1 MLGLLSAG
9 AGAYTLFKDKPAPND
24 SDPGKSSAKTSGD
37 DTRTDSNL
45 RSDRGKEIPVDPQS
59 GSLSERE
66 SKTGKEDPQKHKEEF
81 PGLRKKPK
89 LNLKNKV
96 DDIIRN
102 NSKFANHRRPL
113 INAEAL
119 VDKESFNGALEIYK
133 RTKTR
138 IPDEEIQNKIQENI
152 DQIQDHL
159 ESDED
164 EVYRPDHYDGPP
176 IPLGDLVRAIKDIS
190 ESLGDTIAKGFS
202 NPISIPLSP
211 WDPGAIPGPPTAPEG
226 PVSYQIV
233 SPVPPEEHIPLPS
246 PGTTINKESFSSSGA
261 GGVAGTPTSSGG
273 VGGSAGTPTSSSGA
287 GSAGTPTSSS
297 GAGGA
302 GSPASSGG
310 AGGVAGTPTS
320 SGGVGG
326 VAGTP
331 TSSGGAG
338 GSAGSPTSSSGAGG
352 GAGSPTSSSGAGGGA
367 GSPTSSSGAGGGA
380 GTLTSSGGV
389 GGAGTLTSSGGVGG
403 AGTYPQSYSEPN
415 AMDLPDDTFFS
426 EEWEKF
432 KDLPLVDRRT
442 GEGRRSGT
450 DRRTGSNRKDRRQG
464 EDRRKEDLFKLRDE
478 YLKQKE
484 EQKKR
489 EREDAGFE
497 AQESADFDWTEA
509 PVRNEQLPPFL
520 APVLPKIEL
529 VPIRLP
535 DPQDKTLRPEEEK
548 ISQTPSPTPPSGE
561 IRLET
566 PTTSETPEKVPTPLE
581 LPKIGLPDPEY
592 QKTGETTPEIPH
604 LAPASSDST
613 AADETPEIEVLEG
626 GLEPLGED
634 AEEETGS
641 GGEES
646 AGGPKEEEPRMIHG
660 ILELKPPE
668 VDDAP
673 FLTLT
678 YDFDKIPHAFKLS
691 KNYSIMEYSYYK
703 YKPMLVKAQEFAR
716 RKMLKNALNYY
727 RVIKSQNIPPE
738 LRKMINRNI
747 KDITE
752 FMEKYLMAKGG

>member
-9 AGAYTLFKDKPAPND
+9 AGAYTLFKDKPAPKD

-37 DTRTDSNL
+37 DTRIDSNL

-190 ESLGDTIAKGFS
+190 ESLGDTITKGFS

-246 PGTTINKESFSSSGA
+246 PGTTINKESFSSGGA
-261 GGVAGTPTSSGG
+261 VGSAGTPTSSGG
-273 VGGSAGTPTSSSGA
+273 AGGSAGTPTSSGGA
-287 GSAGTPTSSS
+287 VGSAGTPTSSG
-297 GAGGA
+297 GAGGVA
-302 GSPASSGG
+302 GTPASSGG

-320 SGGVGG
+320 SGGAGG

-331 TSSGGAG
+331 TSSGGAVGSAGTPASSGGAG
-338 GSAGSPTSSSGAGG
+338 GSAGSPTSSG
-352 GAGSPTSSSGAGGGA
+352 GAVGS
-367 GSPTSSSGAGGGA
+367 A
-380 GTLTSSGGV
+380 GTPTSSGGAV
-389 GGAGTLTSSGGVGG
+389 GDAGTPTSSGGAGGG

-489 EREDAGFE
+489 EREDADFE

-509 PVRNEQLPPFL
+509 PVRNELPPFL

-548 ISQTPSPTPPSGE
+548 TSQTPSPTPPSGE
-561 IRLET
+561 IRLEA
-566 PTTSETPEKVPTPLE
+566 PTTLETPEKAPTPLE

-613 AADETPEIEVLEG
+613 ATDDTPEIEVLEG

>member
-9 AGAYTLFKDKPAPND
+9 AGAYTLFKDKPTPKD
-24 SDPGKSSAKTSGD
+24 SDSSKSSSGGSVGGP
-37 DTRTDSNL
+37 SNI
-45 RSDRGKEIPVDPQS
+45 RGDRGKEISVPSPGESQTSALPTQGEVGQRPS
-59 GSLSERE
+59 GPKLE
-66 SKTGKEDPQKHKEEF
+66 KEDSQKSKEQF
-81 PGLRKKPK
+81 PSLRKKPK
-89 LNLKNKV
+89 LDLKNKV

-119 VDKESFNGALEIYK
+119 VDKESYNGALEIYK

-138 IPDEEIQNKIQENI
+138 IPDEEIQGKIQENI
-152 DQIQDHL
+152 DQIQNHI
-159 ESDED
+159 ESDEE
-164 EVYRPDHYDGPP
+164 EVYRPDHYGGPP

-190 ESLGDTIAKGFS
+190 ESLGGTISQGFS
-202 NPISIPLSP
+202 NPISLPLSP
-211 WDPGAIPGPPTAPEG
+211 LDPGAISGPPTSLPPG
-226 PVSYQIV
+226 PVSYQIL
-233 SPVPPEEHIPLPS
+233 SPGPPLTPEDKLPLPDGDRTSFPFVGGAPSLGGGDQGGTPS
-246 PGTTINKESFSSSGA
+246 PG
-261 GGVAGTPTSSGG
+261 GGGGQSGTPSPGGGGGQSGTPSPGGGGQGGTPSLGGGDQGGTSSF
-273 VGGSAGTPTSSSGA
+273 
-287 GSAGTPTSSS
+287 
-297 GAGGA
+297 
-302 GSPASSGG
+302 
-310 AGGVAGTPTS
+310 
-320 SGGVGG
+320 
-326 VAGTP
+326 
-331 TSSGGAG
+331 
-338 GSAGSPTSSSGAGG
+338 GG
-352 GAGSPTSSSGAGGGA
+352 GDQSGTSFPGGG
-367 GSPTSSSGAGGGA
+367 GQGQ
-380 GTLTSSGGV
+380 TL
-389 GGAGTLTSSGGVGG
+389 
-403 AGTYPQSYSEPN
+403 PQERLEPN
-415 AMDLPDDTFFS
+415 VMDLPEDTFFS

-442 GEGRRSGT
+442 GESRRSGGE
-450 DRRTGSNRKDRRQG
+450 RRGSSASNRNDRRQS

-489 EREDAGFE
+489 EKEE
-497 AQESADFDWTEA
+497 AQEPIDFDWPEA
-509 PVRNEQLPPFL
+509 PIRDDLPPFL
-520 APVLPKIEL
+520 APVVPKIEL

-535 DPQDKTLRPEEEK
+535 DPQDKTVRPTEETQAATPEVRFEPPE
-548 ISQTPSPTPPSGE
+548 ISQA
-561 IRLET
+561 
-566 PTTSETPEKVPTPLE
+566 PEKEKEPVSLE

-592 QKTGETTPEIPH
+592 QKSGESATPEIPH
-604 LAPASSDST
+604 LAPES
-613 AADETPEIEVLEG
+613 ADESPEIEVLEG
-626 GLEPLGED
+626 GLEPLGEETK
-634 AEEETGS
+634 EE
-641 GGEES
+641 GGEEEAS
-646 AGGPKEEEPRMIHG
+646 GGPKEEEPRMIHG

>member
-9 AGAYTLFKDKPAPND
+9 AGAYTLFKDKPTPKD
-24 SDPGKSSAKTSGD
+24 SDPGKSSAKTSGNE
-37 DTRTDSNL
+37 TRTDSNL

-59 GSLSERE
+59 GKVQQSLSERE

-211 WDPGAIPGPPTAPEG
+211 WDPGAIPGPPTTPEG

-233 SPVPPEEHIPLPS
+233 SPLPPEEHIPLPS
-246 PGTTINKESFSSSGA
+246 PGTTINKESFSS
-261 GGVAGTPTSSGG
+261 GG
-273 VGGSAGTPTSSSGA
+273 VGGAGSPASSG
-287 GSAGTPTSSS
+287 

-310 AGGVAGTPTS
+310 AGGAGRP
-320 SGGVGG
+320 
-326 VAGTP
+326 A
-331 TSSGGAG
+331 
-338 GSAGSPTSSSGAGG
+338 
-352 GAGSPTSSSGAGGGA
+352 
-367 GSPTSSSGAGGGA
+367 
-380 GTLTSSGGV
+380 SSGGV
-389 GGAGTLTSSGGVGG
+389 GGAGSPASSGGVGGAGSPASSGGVGGAGSPASSGGVGGAGSPASSGGVGGAGSPASSGGVGGAESPVSSGGAGG

-489 EREDAGFE
+489 EREDEDFE

-548 ISQTPSPTPPSGE
+548 TSQAPSSTPPSGE

-641 GGEES
+641 GGDES

>member
-1 MLGLLSAG
+1 MTTLLLFMLGLLSAG
-9 AGAYTLFKDKPAPND
+9 AGAYTLFKDKPAPKD
-24 SDPGKSSAKTSGD
+24 SDLGKSSSKTSGSE
-37 DTRTDSNL
+37 TRTDSNL

-59 GSLSERE
+59 GKEQQPLSERE
-66 SKTGKEDPQKHKEEF
+66 SKPGKEDPQKHKEEF

-119 VDKESFNGALEIYK
+119 VDKESYNGALEIYK

-164 EVYRPDHYDGPP
+164 EVYRPDRYDGPP

-211 WDPGAIPGPPTAPEG
+211 WDPGAIPGPPPTPEKFPPG

-233 SPVPPEEHIPLPS
+233 SPIPPEEHIPLPS
-246 PGTTINKESFSSSGA
+246 PGTPTPSGGTGGSGGGAGSGVGTPTPSSGA
-261 GGVAGTPTSSGG
+261 GSSGGGAGGVGTPTSSGG
-273 VGGSAGTPTSSSGA
+273 TG
-287 GSAGTPTSSS
+287 
-297 GAGGA
+297 
-302 GSPASSGG
+302 SSGG
-310 AGGVAGTPTS
+310 GT
-320 SGGVGG
+320 
-326 VAGTP
+326 
-331 TSSGGAG
+331 
-338 GSAGSPTSSSGAGG
+338 
-352 GAGSPTSSSGAGGGA
+352 
-367 GSPTSSSGAGGGA
+367 
-380 GTLTSSGGV
+380 
-389 GGAGTLTSSGGVGG
+389 

-442 GEGRRSGT
+442 GENRRSGT
-450 DRRTGSNRKDRRQG
+450 ERRAGSKRKDRRQG

-489 EREDAGFE
+489 EREEAGFE
-497 AQESADFDWTEA
+497 AQDSADFDWTEA
-509 PVRNEQLPPFL
+509 PARDELPPFL

-529 VPIRLP
+529 IPIRLP
-535 DPQDKTLRPEEEK
+535 DPQDKTIRPEEEET
-548 ISQTPSPTPPSGE
+548 SQTPSSTSQSGE
-561 IRLET
+561 IRLEA
-566 PTTSETPEKVPTPLE
+566 PTTSETPEKIPTPLE

-604 LAPASSDST
+604 LAPASSDDST
-613 AADETPEIEVLEG
+613 VADETPEIEVLEG

-634 AEEETGS
+634 VEEDTGS
-641 GGEES
+641 GGDES
-646 AGGPKEEEPRMIHG
+646 TGGPKEEEPRMIHG

-716 RKMLKNALNYY
+716 RKMLKKCVKL
-727 RVIKSQNIPPE
+727 
-738 LRKMINRNI
+738 L
-747 KDITE
+747 
-752 FMEKYLMAKGG
+752 

>member
-9 AGAYTLFKDKPAPND
+9 AGAYTLFKDKPAPKD
-24 SDPGKSSAKTSGD
+24 SDLGKSSSKTSGSE
-37 DTRTDSNL
+37 TRTDSNL

-59 GSLSERE
+59 GKEQQPLSERE
-66 SKTGKEDPQKHKEEF
+66 SKPGKEDPQKHKEEF

-119 VDKESFNGALEIYK
+119 VDKESYNGALEIYK

-164 EVYRPDHYDGPP
+164 EVYRPDRYDGPP

-211 WDPGAIPGPPTAPEG
+211 WDPGAIPGPPPTPEKFPPG

-233 SPVPPEEHIPLPS
+233 SPIPPEEHIPLPS
-246 PGTTINKESFSSSGA
+246 PGT
-261 GGVAGTPTSSGG
+261 
-273 VGGSAGTPTSSSGA
+273 
-287 GSAGTPTSSS
+287 
-297 GAGGA
+297 
-302 GSPASSGG
+302 
-310 AGGVAGTPTS
+310 
-320 SGGVGG
+320 
-326 VAGTP
+326 P

-338 GSAGSPTSSSGAGG
+338 GSGGVAGGGVGTPTPSSGAGSSGGDAGGGVGTPTPSGGTGGSGG
-352 GAGSPTSSSGAGGGA
+352 GAGGDVGTPTPSGGAGGSGGGAGGGVGTPTPSSGAGSSGGGTAGGGVGTPTPSGGA
-367 GSPTSSSGAGGGA
+367 GDSGGG
-380 GTLTSSGGV
+380 T
-389 GGAGTLTSSGGVGG
+389 

-442 GEGRRSGT
+442 GENRRSGT
-450 DRRTGSNRKDRRQG
+450 ERRAGSKRKDRRQG

-489 EREDAGFE
+489 EREEAGFE
-497 AQESADFDWTEA
+497 AQDSGDFDWTEA
-509 PVRNEQLPPFL
+509 PARDELPPFL

-529 VPIRLP
+529 IPIRLP
-535 DPQDKTLRPEEEK
+535 DPQDKTIRPEEEET
-548 ISQTPSPTPPSGE
+548 SQTPSSTSQSGE
-561 IRLET
+561 IRLEA
-566 PTTSETPEKVPTPLE
+566 PTTSETPEKIPTPLE

-604 LAPASSDST
+604 LAPASSDDST
-613 AADETPEIEVLEG
+613 VADETPEIEVLEG

-634 AEEETGS
+634 VEEDTGS
-641 GGEES
+641 GGDES
-646 AGGPKEEEPRMIHG
+646 TGGPKEEEPRMIHG

>member
-9 AGAYTLFKDKPAPND
+9 AGAYTLFKDKPAPKD
-24 SDPGKSSAKTSGD
+24 SDLGKSSSKTSGSE
-37 DTRTDSNL
+37 TRTDSNL

-59 GSLSERE
+59 GKEQQPLSERE
-66 SKTGKEDPQKHKEEF
+66 SKPGKEDPQKHKEEF

-119 VDKESFNGALEIYK
+119 VDKESYNGALEIYK

-164 EVYRPDHYDGPP
+164 EVYRPDRYDGPP

-211 WDPGAIPGPPTAPEG
+211 WDPGAIPGPPPTPEKFPPG

-233 SPVPPEEHIPLPS
+233 SPIPPEEHIPLPS
-246 PGTTINKESFSSSGA
+246 PGTP
-261 GGVAGTPTSSGG
+261 TPS
-273 VGGSAGTPTSSSGA
+273 
-287 GSAGTPTSSS
+287 
-297 GAGGA
+297 GGA
-302 GSPASSGG
+302 GVPGGG
-310 AGGVAGTPTS
+310 AGGVGTPTPS
-320 SGGVGG
+320 GGTGGSGGGAGGVGTPTPSSGTGGSGGGAGG
-326 VAGTP
+326 VGTP
-331 TSSGGAG
+331 TPSGGAG
-338 GSAGSPTSSSGAGG
+338 GSGG
-352 GAGSPTSSSGAGGGA
+352 GAGGVGTPTPSGGAGG
-367 GSPTSSSGAGGGA
+367 SGGGA
-380 GTLTSSGGV
+380 GTYS
-389 GGAGTLTSSGGVGG
+389 
-403 AGTYPQSYSEPN
+403 QSYSEPN

-442 GEGRRSGT
+442 GENRRSGT
-450 DRRTGSNRKDRRQG
+450 ERRAGSKRKDRRQG

-489 EREDAGFE
+489 EREEAGFE
-497 AQESADFDWTEA
+497 AQDSADFDWTEA
-509 PVRNEQLPPFL
+509 PARDELPPFL

-529 VPIRLP
+529 IPIRLP
-535 DPQDKTLRPEEEK
+535 DPQDKTIRPEEEET
-548 ISQTPSPTPPSGE
+548 SQTPSSTSQSGE
-561 IRLET
+561 IRLEA
-566 PTTSETPEKVPTPLE
+566 PTTSETPEKIPTPLE

-604 LAPASSDST
+604 LAPASSDDST
-613 AADETPEIEVLEG
+613 VADETPEIEVLEG

-634 AEEETGS
+634 VEEDTGS
-641 GGEES
+641 GGDES
-646 AGGPKEEEPRMIHG
+646 TGGPKEEEPRMIHG

>member
-9 AGAYTLFKDKPAPND
+9 AGAYTLFRDKPASKDGD
-24 SDPGKSSAKTSGD
+24 SGSGKSSSGGPGGAGPGGGG
-37 DTRTDSNL
+37 TNVRG
-45 RSDRGKEIPVDPQS
+45 DRGKEIPVSQPGAPGGAGQQPGAGLPS
-59 GSLSERE
+59 TGGAGAQAPSAGGPRP
-66 SKTGKEDPQKHKEEF
+66 GKEDAQKHKEDF

-89 LNLKNKV
+89 LDLKNKV

-119 VDKESFNGALEIYK
+119 VDKESYNGALEIYK

-138 IPDEEIQNKIQENI
+138 VPDEEIQGKIQENI
-152 DQIQDHL
+152 DQIQNHL
-159 ESDED
+159 ESDEE
-164 EVYRPDHYDGPP
+164 EVYRPDDYGGAP

-190 ESLGDTIAKGFS
+190 ESLGDTISKGFS
-202 NPISIPLSP
+202 NPISLPLSP
-211 WDPGAIPGPPTAPEG
+211 LDPGALPGPPTVPGSLPPG
-226 PVSYQIV
+226 PISYHIF
-233 SPVPPEEHIPLPS
+233 SPGPALPPGSIPPPS
-246 PGTTINKESFSSSGA
+246 PESLA
-261 GGVAGTPTSSGG
+261 GGGG
-273 VGGSAGTPTSSSGA
+273 VYPTFPMG
-287 GSAGTPTSSS
+287 
-297 GAGGA
+297 
-302 GSPASSGG
+302 GG
-310 AGGVAGTPTS
+310 AGGG
-320 SGGVGG
+320 
-326 VAGTP
+326 
-331 TSSGGAG
+331 
-338 GSAGSPTSSSGAGG
+338 GG
-352 GAGSPTSSSGAGGGA
+352 GAGSGGPGAGPGGFGGGDGSGVGTPSAPGGGGDERSIESESLSSGSKSGSGGGSPGGGGGAGGG
-367 GSPTSSSGAGGGA
+367 
-380 GTLTSSGGV
+380 GGV
-389 GGAGTLTSSGGVGG
+389 PSTPSSR
-403 AGTYPQSYSEPN
+403 EHLDPN

-442 GEGRRSGT
+442 GESRRSGS
-450 DRRTGSNRKDRRQG
+450 DRRGEDPTRKDRRQG
-464 EDRRKEDLFKLRDE
+464 DDRRQEDLFKLRDD

-484 EQKKR
+484 EQKKK
-489 EREDAGFE
+489 ERA
-497 AQESADFDWTEA
+497 EA
-509 PVRNEQLPPFL
+509 PTPSEESPPYDWSEMEMPPMRDDLPPFL
-520 APVLPKIEL
+520 APVVPKIEL

-535 DPQDKTLRPEEEK
+535 DPQDKTVRPPDEGPPPA
-548 ISQTPSPTPPSGE
+548 PSPAPSGE
-561 IRLET
+561 VRFEAA
-566 PTTSETPEKVPTPLE
+566 PSEAPEKEFKPLE

-592 QKTGETTPEIPH
+592 QKTAEATPEIPH
-604 LAPASSDST
+604 LAPTPTTPEAEE
-613 AADETPEIEVLEG
+613 APEIEVLEG
-626 GLEPLGED
+626 GLQPFDEET
-634 AEEETGS
+634 EEEEG

-646 AGGPKEEEPRMIHG
+646 GGGSKEEEPRMIHG

>member
-1 MLGLLSAG
+1 MTTLLLFMLGLLSAG
-9 AGAYTLFKDKPAPND
+9 AGAYTLFKDKPAPKD
-24 SDPGKSSAKTSGD
+24 SDLGKSSSKTSGSE
-37 DTRTDSNL
+37 TRTDSNL

-59 GSLSERE
+59 GKEQQPLSERE
-66 SKTGKEDPQKHKEEF
+66 SKPGKEDPQKHKEEF

-119 VDKESFNGALEIYK
+119 VDKESYNGALEIYK

-164 EVYRPDHYDGPP
+164 EVYRPDRYDGPP

-211 WDPGAIPGPPTAPEG
+211 WDPGAIPGPPPTPEKFPPG

-233 SPVPPEEHIPLPS
+233 SPIPPEEHIPLPS
-246 PGTTINKESFSSSGA
+246 PGT
-261 GGVAGTPTSSGG
+261 PTSSGG
-273 VGGSAGTPTSSSGA
+273 TGGS
-287 GSAGTPTSSS
+287 
-297 GAGGA
+297 
-302 GSPASSGG
+302 
-310 AGGVAGTPTS
+310 
-320 SGGVGG
+320 
-326 VAGTP
+326 
-331 TSSGGAG
+331 
-338 GSAGSPTSSSGAGG
+338 GG
-352 GAGSPTSSSGAGGGA
+352 GT
-367 GSPTSSSGAGGGA
+367 
-380 GTLTSSGGV
+380 
-389 GGAGTLTSSGGVGG
+389 

-442 GEGRRSGT
+442 GENRRSGT
-450 DRRTGSNRKDRRQG
+450 ERRAGSKRKDRRQG

-489 EREDAGFE
+489 EREEAGFE
-497 AQESADFDWTEA
+497 AQDSADFDWTEA
-509 PVRNEQLPPFL
+509 PARDELPPFL

-529 VPIRLP
+529 IPIRLP
-535 DPQDKTLRPEEEK
+535 DPQDKTIRPEEEET
-548 ISQTPSPTPPSGE
+548 SQTPSSTSQSGE
-561 IRLET
+561 IRLEA
-566 PTTSETPEKVPTPLE
+566 PTTSETPEKIPTPLE

-604 LAPASSDST
+604 LAPASSDDST
-613 AADETPEIEVLEG
+613 VADETPEIEVLEG

-634 AEEETGS
+634 VEEDTGS
-641 GGEES
+641 GGDES
-646 AGGPKEEEPRMIHG
+646 TGGPKEEEPRMIHG

>member
-1 MLGLLSAG
+1 MTTLLLFMLGLLSAG
-9 AGAYTLFKDKPAPND
+9 AGAYTLFKDKPAPKD
-24 SDPGKSSAKTSGD
+24 SDLGKSSSKTSGSE
-37 DTRTDSNL
+37 TRTDSNL

-59 GSLSERE
+59 GKEQQPLSERE
-66 SKTGKEDPQKHKEEF
+66 SKPGKEDPQKHKEEF

-119 VDKESFNGALEIYK
+119 VDKESYNGALEIYK

-164 EVYRPDHYDGPP
+164 EVYRPDRYDGPP

-211 WDPGAIPGPPTAPEG
+211 WDPGAIPGPPPTPEKFPPG

-233 SPVPPEEHIPLPS
+233 SPIPPEEHIPLPS
-246 PGTTINKESFSSSGA
+246 PGTPTPSGGA
-261 GGVAGTPTSSGG
+261 GGSGGVAGGGVGTPTSSGG
-273 VGGSAGTPTSSSGA
+273 
-287 GSAGTPTSSS
+287 
-297 GAGGA
+297 
-302 GSPASSGG
+302 
-310 AGGVAGTPTS
+310 GV
-320 SGGVGG
+320 
-326 VAGTP
+326 GTP

-338 GSAGSPTSSSGAGG
+338 GSEGGVGGGVGTPTPSGGAGGSGG
-352 GAGSPTSSSGAGGGA
+352 GAGGV
-367 GSPTSSSGAGGGA
+367 
-380 GTLTSSGGV
+380 GTPTSSGGAGGSGGV
-389 GGAGTLTSSGGVGG
+389 AGGGVGTPTPSGGAGGSGGGT

-442 GEGRRSGT
+442 GENRRSGT
-450 DRRTGSNRKDRRQG
+450 ERRAGSKRKDRRQG

-489 EREDAGFE
+489 EREEAGFE
-497 AQESADFDWTEA
+497 AQDSADFDWTEA
-509 PVRNEQLPPFL
+509 PARDELPPFL

-529 VPIRLP
+529 IPIRLP
-535 DPQDKTLRPEEEK
+535 DPQDKTIRPEEEET
-548 ISQTPSPTPPSGE
+548 SQTPSSTSQSGE
-561 IRLET
+561 IRLEA
-566 PTTSETPEKVPTPLE
+566 PTTSETPEKIPTPLE

-604 LAPASSDST
+604 LAPASSDDST
-613 AADETPEIEVLEG
+613 VADETPEIEVLEG

-634 AEEETGS
+634 VEEDTGS
-641 GGEES
+641 GGDES
-646 AGGPKEEEPRMIHG
+646 TGGPKEEEPRMIHG

>member
-9 AGAYTLFKDKPAPND
+9 AGAYTLFKDKPAPKD
-24 SDPGKSSAKTSGD
+24 SDLGKSSSKTSGSE
-37 DTRTDSNL
+37 TRTDSNL

-59 GSLSERE
+59 GKEQQPLSERE
-66 SKTGKEDPQKHKEEF
+66 SKPGKEDPQKHKEEF

-119 VDKESFNGALEIYK
+119 VDKESYNGALEIYK

-164 EVYRPDHYDGPP
+164 EVYRPDRYDGPP

-211 WDPGAIPGPPTAPEG
+211 WDPGAIPGPPPTPEKFPPG

-233 SPVPPEEHIPLPS
+233 SPIPPEEHIPLPS
-246 PGTTINKESFSSSGA
+246 PGTP
-261 GGVAGTPTSSGG
+261 TP
-273 VGGSAGTPTSSSGA
+273 
-287 GSAGTPTSSS
+287 
-297 GAGGA
+297 
-302 GSPASSGG
+302 
-310 AGGVAGTPTS
+310 
-320 SGGVGG
+320 
-326 VAGTP
+326 
-331 TSSGGAG
+331 SGGAG
-338 GSAGSPTSSSGAGG
+338 GSGG
-352 GAGSPTSSSGAGGGA
+352 GAGGVGTPTPSGGTGGSGGGA
-367 GSPTSSSGAGGGA
+367 GGVGTPTPSSGTGGSGGGAGGVGTPTPSSGTGGSGGGAGGVGTPTPSSGTGGSGGGAGGVGTPTPSSGTGGSGGGAGGVGTPTPSSGTGGSGGGA
-380 GTLTSSGGV
+380 GTYS
-389 GGAGTLTSSGGVGG
+389 
-403 AGTYPQSYSEPN
+403 QSYSEPN

-442 GEGRRSGT
+442 GENRRSGT
-450 DRRTGSNRKDRRQG
+450 ERRAGSKRKDRREG

-489 EREDAGFE
+489 EREEAGFE
-497 AQESADFDWTEA
+497 AQDSADFDWTEA
-509 PVRNEQLPPFL
+509 PARDELPPFL

-529 VPIRLP
+529 IPIRLP
-535 DPQDKTLRPEEEK
+535 DPQDKTIRPEEEET
-548 ISQTPSPTPPSGE
+548 SQTPSSTSQSGE
-561 IRLET
+561 IRLEA
-566 PTTSETPEKVPTPLE
+566 PTTSETPEKIPTPLE

-604 LAPASSDST
+604 LAPASSDDST
-613 AADETPEIEVLEG
+613 VADETPEIEVLEG

-634 AEEETGS
+634 VEEDTGS
-641 GGEES
+641 GGDES
-646 AGGPKEEEPRMIHG
+646 TGGPKEEEPRMIHG

>member
-1 MLGLLSAG
+1 MTTLLLFMLGLLSAG
-9 AGAYTLFKDKPAPND
+9 AGAYTLFKDKPAPKD
-24 SDPGKSSAKTSGD
+24 SDLGKSSSKTSGSE
-37 DTRTDSNL
+37 TRTDSNL

-59 GSLSERE
+59 GKEQQPLSERE
-66 SKTGKEDPQKHKEEF
+66 SKPGKEDPQKHKEEF

-119 VDKESFNGALEIYK
+119 VDKESYNGALEIYK

-164 EVYRPDHYDGPP
+164 EVYRPDRYDGPP

-211 WDPGAIPGPPTAPEG
+211 WDPGAIPGPPPTPEKFPPG

-233 SPVPPEEHIPLPS
+233 SPIPPEEHIPLPS
-246 PGTTINKESFSSSGA
+246 PGT
-261 GGVAGTPTSSGG
+261 PTSSGG
-273 VGGSAGTPTSSSGA
+273 TG
-287 GSAGTPTSSS
+287 
-297 GAGGA
+297 
-302 GSPASSGG
+302 SSGG
-310 AGGVAGTPTS
+310 GT
-320 SGGVGG
+320 
-326 VAGTP
+326 
-331 TSSGGAG
+331 
-338 GSAGSPTSSSGAGG
+338 
-352 GAGSPTSSSGAGGGA
+352 
-367 GSPTSSSGAGGGA
+367 
-380 GTLTSSGGV
+380 
-389 GGAGTLTSSGGVGG
+389 

-442 GEGRRSGT
+442 GENRRSGT
-450 DRRTGSNRKDRRQG
+450 ERRAGSKRKDRRQG

-489 EREDAGFE
+489 EREEAGFE
-497 AQESADFDWTEA
+497 AQDSADFDWTEA
-509 PVRNEQLPPFL
+509 PARDELPPFL

-529 VPIRLP
+529 IPIRLP
-535 DPQDKTLRPEEEK
+535 DPQDKTIRPEEEET
-548 ISQTPSPTPPSGE
+548 SQTPSSTSQSGE
-561 IRLET
+561 IRLEA
-566 PTTSETPEKVPTPLE
+566 PTTSETPEKIPTPLE

-604 LAPASSDST
+604 LAPASSDDST
-613 AADETPEIEVLEG
+613 VADETPEIEVLEG

-634 AEEETGS
+634 VEEDTGS
-641 GGEES
+641 GGDES
-646 AGGPKEEEPRMIHG
+646 TGGPKEEEPRMIHG

>member
-1 MLGLLSAG
+1 MTTLLLFMLGLLSAG
-9 AGAYTLFKDKPAPND
+9 AGAYTLFKDKPAPKD
-24 SDPGKSSAKTSGD
+24 SDLGKSSSKTSGSE
-37 DTRTDSNL
+37 TRTDSNL

-59 GSLSERE
+59 GKEQQPLSERE
-66 SKTGKEDPQKHKEEF
+66 SKPGKEDPQKHKEEF

-119 VDKESFNGALEIYK
+119 VDKESYNGALEIYK

-164 EVYRPDHYDGPP
+164 EVYRPDRYDGPP

-211 WDPGAIPGPPTAPEG
+211 WDPGAIPGPPPTPEKFPPG

-233 SPVPPEEHIPLPS
+233 SPIPPEEHIPLPS
-246 PGTTINKESFSSSGA
+246 PGTP
-261 GGVAGTPTSSGG
+261 TP
-273 VGGSAGTPTSSSGA
+273 
-287 GSAGTPTSSS
+287 
-297 GAGGA
+297 
-302 GSPASSGG
+302 
-310 AGGVAGTPTS
+310 
-320 SGGVGG
+320 
-326 VAGTP
+326 
-331 TSSGGAG
+331 SGGAG
-338 GSAGSPTSSSGAGG
+338 GSGG
-352 GAGSPTSSSGAGGGA
+352 GAGGVGTPTPSGGTGGSGGGA
-367 GSPTSSSGAGGGA
+367 GGVGTPTPSGGAGGSGGGA
-380 GTLTSSGGV
+380 GTYS
-389 GGAGTLTSSGGVGG
+389 
-403 AGTYPQSYSEPN
+403 QSYSEPN

-442 GEGRRSGT
+442 GENRRSGT
-450 DRRTGSNRKDRRQG
+450 ERRAGSKRKDRRQG

-489 EREDAGFE
+489 EREEASFE
-497 AQESADFDWTEA
+497 AQDLADFDWTEA
-509 PVRNEQLPPFL
+509 PARDELPPFL

-529 VPIRLP
+529 IPIRLP
-535 DPQDKTLRPEEEK
+535 DPQDKTIRPEEEET
-548 ISQTPSPTPPSGE
+548 SQTPSSTSQSGE
-561 IRLET
+561 IRLEA
-566 PTTSETPEKVPTPLE
+566 PTTSETPEKIPTPLE

-604 LAPASSDST
+604 LAPASSDDST
-613 AADETPEIEVLEG
+613 VADETPEIEVLEG

-634 AEEETGS
+634 VEEDTGS
-641 GGEES
+641 GGDES
-646 AGGPKEEEPRMIHG
+646 TGGPKEEEPKMIHG

>member
-1 MLGLLSAG
+1 MTTLLLFMLGLLSAG
-9 AGAYTLFKDKPAPND
+9 AGAYTLFKDKPAPKD
-24 SDPGKSSAKTSGD
+24 SDLGKSSSKTSGSE
-37 DTRTDSNL
+37 TRTDSNL

-59 GSLSERE
+59 GKEQQPLSERE
-66 SKTGKEDPQKHKEEF
+66 SKPGKEDPQKHKEEF

-119 VDKESFNGALEIYK
+119 VDKESYNGALEIYK

-164 EVYRPDHYDGPP
+164 EVYRPDRYDGPP

-211 WDPGAIPGPPTAPEG
+211 WDPGAIPGPPPTPEKFPPG

-233 SPVPPEEHIPLPS
+233 SPIPPEEHIPLPS
-246 PGTTINKESFSSSGA
+246 PGTPTPSGGAGGA
-261 GGVAGTPTSSGG
+261 GGVGTPTPSGGAGGSGGGAGGVGTPTPSGGAGGSGGGAGGVGTPTSSGG
-273 VGGSAGTPTSSSGA
+273 TGGS
-287 GSAGTPTSSS
+287 
-297 GAGGA
+297 
-302 GSPASSGG
+302 
-310 AGGVAGTPTS
+310 
-320 SGGVGG
+320 
-326 VAGTP
+326 
-331 TSSGGAG
+331 
-338 GSAGSPTSSSGAGG
+338 GG
-352 GAGSPTSSSGAGGGA
+352 GT
-367 GSPTSSSGAGGGA
+367 
-380 GTLTSSGGV
+380 
-389 GGAGTLTSSGGVGG
+389 
-403 AGTYPQSYSEPN
+403 AGTYPQFYSEPN

-442 GEGRRSGT
+442 GENRRSGAE
-450 DRRTGSNRKDRRQG
+450 RRAGSKRKDRRQG

-489 EREDAGFE
+489 EREEAGFE
-497 AQESADFDWTEA
+497 AQDSADFDWTEA
-509 PVRNEQLPPFL
+509 PARDELPPFL

-529 VPIRLP
+529 IPIRLP
-535 DPQDKTLRPEEEK
+535 DPQDKTIRPEEEET
-548 ISQTPSPTPPSGE
+548 SQTPSSTSQSGE
-561 IRLET
+561 IRLEA
-566 PTTSETPEKVPTPLE
+566 PTTSETPEKIPTPLE

-604 LAPASSDST
+604 LAPASSDDST
-613 AADETPEIEVLEG
+613 VADETPEIEVLEG

-634 AEEETGS
+634 VEEDTGS
-641 GGEES
+641 GGDES
-646 AGGPKEEEPRMIHG
+646 TGGPKEEEPRMIHG

>member
-9 AGAYTLFKDKPAPND
+9 AGAYTLFKDKPAPKD
-24 SDPGKSSAKTSGD
+24 SDSSKSSSGGSVGGP
-37 DTRTDSNL
+37 SNI
-45 RSDRGKEIPVDPQS
+45 RGDRGKEISVPSPGESQTSALPTQGEVGQRPS
-59 GSLSERE
+59 GPKLE
-66 SKTGKEDPQKHKEEF
+66 KEDSQKSKEQF
-81 PGLRKKPK
+81 PSLRKKPK
-89 LNLKNKV
+89 LDLKNKV

-119 VDKESFNGALEIYK
+119 VDKESYNGALEIYK

-138 IPDEEIQNKIQENI
+138 IPDEEIQGKIQENI
-152 DQIQDHL
+152 DQIQNHI
-159 ESDED
+159 ESDEE
-164 EVYRPDHYDGPP
+164 EVYRPDHYGGPP

-190 ESLGDTIAKGFS
+190 ESLGGTISQGFS
-202 NPISIPLSP
+202 NPISLPLSP
-211 WDPGAIPGPPTAPEG
+211 LDPGAISGPPTSLPPG
-226 PVSYQIV
+226 PVSYQIL
-233 SPVPPEEHIPLPS
+233 SPGPPLTPEDKLPLPDGDRTSFPFAGGAPS
-246 PGTTINKESFSSSGA
+246 PGGGGQ
-261 GGVAGTPTSSGG
+261 GGVSSPGGGGQGG
-273 VGGSAGTPTSSSGA
+273 VSSPGG
-287 GSAGTPTSSS
+287 
-297 GAGGA
+297 GGQ
-302 GSPASSGG
+302 
-310 AGGVAGTPTS
+310 GGVS
-320 SGGVGG
+320 S
-326 VAGTP
+326 P
-331 TSSGGAG
+331 
-338 GSAGSPTSSSGAGG
+338 GG
-352 GAGSPTSSSGAGGGA
+352 GGQGQ
-367 GSPTSSSGAGGGA
+367 
-380 GTLTSSGGV
+380 TLSQER
-389 GGAGTLTSSGGVGG
+389 L
-403 AGTYPQSYSEPN
+403 EPN
-415 AMDLPDDTFFS
+415 VMDLPEDTFFS

-442 GEGRRSGT
+442 GESRRSGGE
-450 DRRTGSNRKDRRQG
+450 RRGSSASNRNDRRQS

-489 EREDAGFE
+489 EKEE
-497 AQESADFDWTEA
+497 AQEPIDFDWPEA
-509 PVRNEQLPPFL
+509 SIRDDLPPFL
-520 APVLPKIEL
+520 APVVPKIEL

-535 DPQDKTLRPEEEK
+535 DPQDKTVRPTEETQAATPEVRFEPPE
-548 ISQTPSPTPPSGE
+548 ISQA
-561 IRLET
+561 
-566 PTTSETPEKVPTPLE
+566 PEKEKEPVSLE

-592 QKTGETTPEIPH
+592 QKSGESATPEIPH
-604 LAPASSDST
+604 LAPES
-613 AADETPEIEVLEG
+613 ADESPEIEVLEG
-626 GLEPLGED
+626 GLEPLGEET
-634 AEEETGS
+634 EEEG
-641 GGEES
+641 GGEEA
-646 AGGPKEEEPRMIHG
+646 AGGSKEEEPRMIHG

>member
-9 AGAYTLFKDKPAPND
+9 AGAYTLFKDKPAPKD
-24 SDPGKSSAKTSGD
+24 SDLGKSSSKTSGSE
-37 DTRTDSNL
+37 TRTDSNL

-59 GSLSERE
+59 GKEQQPLSERE
-66 SKTGKEDPQKHKEEF
+66 SKPGKEDPQKHKEEF

-119 VDKESFNGALEIYK
+119 VDKESYNGALEIYK

-164 EVYRPDHYDGPP
+164 EVYRPDRYDGPP

-211 WDPGAIPGPPTAPEG
+211 WDPGAIPGPPPTPEKFPPG

-233 SPVPPEEHIPLPS
+233 SPIPPEEHIPLPS
-246 PGTTINKESFSSSGA
+246 PGTP
-261 GGVAGTPTSSGG
+261 TP
-273 VGGSAGTPTSSSGA
+273 
-287 GSAGTPTSSS
+287 
-297 GAGGA
+297 
-302 GSPASSGG
+302 SGG
-310 AGGVAGTPTS
+310 AGG
-320 SGGVGG
+320 SGGVAGGG
-326 VAGTP
+326 VGTP

-338 GSAGSPTSSSGAGG
+338 GSEGGVGG
-352 GAGSPTSSSGAGGGA
+352 GV
-367 GSPTSSSGAGGGA
+367 
-380 GTLTSSGGV
+380 GTPTSSGGAGGSGGV
-389 GGAGTLTSSGGVGG
+389 AGGGVGTPTPSGGAGGSGGGT

-442 GEGRRSGT
+442 GENRRSGT
-450 DRRTGSNRKDRRQG
+450 ERRAGSKRKDRRQG

-489 EREDAGFE
+489 EREEAGFE
-497 AQESADFDWTEA
+497 AQDSADFDWTEA
-509 PVRNEQLPPFL
+509 PARDELPPFL

-529 VPIRLP
+529 IPIRLP
-535 DPQDKTLRPEEEK
+535 DPQDKTIRPEEEET
-548 ISQTPSPTPPSGE
+548 SQTPSSTSQSGE
-561 IRLET
+561 IRLEA
-566 PTTSETPEKVPTPLE
+566 PTTSETPEKIPTPLE

-604 LAPASSDST
+604 LAPASSDDST
-613 AADETPEIEVLEG
+613 VADETPEIEVLEG

-634 AEEETGS
+634 VEEDTGS
-641 GGEES
+641 GGDES
-646 AGGPKEEEPRMIHG
+646 TGGPKEEEPRMIHG

>member
-1 MLGLLSAG
+1 MTTLLLFMLGLLSAG
-9 AGAYTLFKDKPAPND
+9 AGAYTLFKDKPAPKD
-24 SDPGKSSAKTSGD
+24 SDLGKSSSKTSGSE
-37 DTRTDSNL
+37 TRTDSNL

-59 GSLSERE
+59 GKEQQPLSERE
-66 SKTGKEDPQKHKEEF
+66 SKPGKEDPQKHKEEF
-81 PGLRKKPK
+81 PGLRQKPK

-119 VDKESFNGALEIYK
+119 VDKESYNGALEIYK

-164 EVYRPDHYDGPP
+164 EVYRPDRYDGPP

-211 WDPGAIPGPPTAPEG
+211 WDPGAIPGPPPTPEKFPPG

-233 SPVPPEEHIPLPS
+233 SPIPPEEHIPLPS
-246 PGTTINKESFSSSGA
+246 PGTPTPSGGAGGA
-261 GGVAGTPTSSGG
+261 GGVGTPTSSGG
-273 VGGSAGTPTSSSGA
+273 TGGS
-287 GSAGTPTSSS
+287 
-297 GAGGA
+297 
-302 GSPASSGG
+302 
-310 AGGVAGTPTS
+310 
-320 SGGVGG
+320 
-326 VAGTP
+326 
-331 TSSGGAG
+331 
-338 GSAGSPTSSSGAGG
+338 GG
-352 GAGSPTSSSGAGGGA
+352 GT
-367 GSPTSSSGAGGGA
+367 
-380 GTLTSSGGV
+380 
-389 GGAGTLTSSGGVGG
+389 

-442 GEGRRSGT
+442 GENRRSGT
-450 DRRTGSNRKDRRQG
+450 ERRAGSKRKDRRQG

-489 EREDAGFE
+489 EREEAGFE
-497 AQESADFDWTEA
+497 AQDSADFDWTEA
-509 PVRNEQLPPFL
+509 PARDELPPFL

-529 VPIRLP
+529 IPIRLP
-535 DPQDKTLRPEEEK
+535 DPQDKTIRPEEEET
-548 ISQTPSPTPPSGE
+548 SQTPSSTSQSGE
-561 IRLET
+561 IRLEA
-566 PTTSETPEKVPTPLE
+566 PTTSETPEKIPTPLE

-604 LAPASSDST
+604 LAPASSDDST
-613 AADETPEIEVLEG
+613 VADETPEIEVLEG

-634 AEEETGS
+634 VEEDTGS
-641 GGEES
+641 GGDES
-646 AGGPKEEEPRMIHG
+646 TGGPKEEEPRMIHG

>member
-9 AGAYTLFKDKPAPND
+9 AGAYTLFKDKPAPKD
-24 SDPGKSSAKTSGD
+24 SDSSKSSSGGSVGGP
-37 DTRTDSNL
+37 SNI
-45 RSDRGKEIPVDPQS
+45 RGDRGKEISVPSPGESQTSALPTQGEGQRPS
-59 GSLSERE
+59 GPKLE
-66 SKTGKEDPQKHKEEF
+66 KEDSQKSKEQF
-81 PGLRKKPK
+81 PSLRKKPK
-89 LNLKNKV
+89 LDLKNKV

-119 VDKESFNGALEIYK
+119 VDKESYNGALEIYK

-138 IPDEEIQNKIQENI
+138 IPDEEIQGKIQENI
-152 DQIQDHL
+152 DQIQNHI
-159 ESDED
+159 ESDEE
-164 EVYRPDHYDGPP
+164 EVYRPDHYGGPP

-190 ESLGDTIAKGFS
+190 ESLGGTISQGFS
-202 NPISIPLSP
+202 NPISLPLSP
-211 WDPGAIPGPPTAPEG
+211 LDPGAISGPPTSLPPG
-226 PVSYQIV
+226 PVSYQIL
-233 SPVPPEEHIPLPS
+233 SPGPPLTPEDKLPLPDGDRTSFPFVGGAPSLGGGDQGGTPS
-246 PGTTINKESFSSSGA
+246 PG
-261 GGVAGTPTSSGG
+261 GGGGQSGTPSPGG
-273 VGGSAGTPTSSSGA
+273 GGGQSGTPSPGGGGGQS
-287 GSAGTPTSSS
+287 GTPSP
-297 GAGGA
+297 GG
-302 GSPASSGG
+302 GG
-310 AGGVAGTPTS
+310 QGGTPS
-320 SGGVGG
+320 L
-326 VAGTP
+326 
-331 TSSGGAG
+331 
-338 GSAGSPTSSSGAGG
+338 GG
-352 GAGSPTSSSGAGGGA
+352 GDQSGTSFPGGG
-367 GSPTSSSGAGGGA
+367 GQGQ
-380 GTLTSSGGV
+380 TL
-389 GGAGTLTSSGGVGG
+389 
-403 AGTYPQSYSEPN
+403 PQERLEPN
-415 AMDLPDDTFFS
+415 VMDLPEDTFFS

-442 GEGRRSGT
+442 GESRRSGGE
-450 DRRTGSNRKDRRQG
+450 RRGSSASNRNDRRQS

-489 EREDAGFE
+489 EKEE
-497 AQESADFDWTEA
+497 AQEPIDFDWPEA
-509 PVRNEQLPPFL
+509 PIRDDLPPFL
-520 APVLPKIEL
+520 APVVPKIEL

-535 DPQDKTLRPEEEK
+535 DPQDKTVRPTEETQAATPEVRFEPPE
-548 ISQTPSPTPPSGE
+548 ISQA
-561 IRLET
+561 
-566 PTTSETPEKVPTPLE
+566 PEKEKEPVSLE

-592 QKTGETTPEIPH
+592 QKSGESATPEIPH
-604 LAPASSDST
+604 LAPES
-613 AADETPEIEVLEG
+613 ADESPEIEVLEG
-626 GLEPLGED
+626 GLEPLGEET
-634 AEEETGS
+634 EEEG
-641 GGEES
+641 GGEEA

>member
-9 AGAYTLFKDKPAPND
+9 AGAYTLFKDKPAPKD
-24 SDPGKSSAKTSGD
+24 SDLGKSSSKTSGSE
-37 DTRTDSNL
+37 TRTDSNL

-59 GSLSERE
+59 GKEQQPLSERE
-66 SKTGKEDPQKHKEEF
+66 SKPGKEDPQKHKEEF
-81 PGLRKKPK
+81 PGLRQKPK

-119 VDKESFNGALEIYK
+119 VDKESYNGALEIYK

-164 EVYRPDHYDGPP
+164 EVYRPDRYDGPP

-211 WDPGAIPGPPTAPEG
+211 WDPGAIPGPPPTPEKFPPG

-233 SPVPPEEHIPLPS
+233 SPIPPEEHIPLPS
-246 PGTTINKESFSSSGA
+246 PGTPTPSGGAGGA
-261 GGVAGTPTSSGG
+261 GGVGTPTSSGG
-273 VGGSAGTPTSSSGA
+273 TGGS
-287 GSAGTPTSSS
+287 
-297 GAGGA
+297 
-302 GSPASSGG
+302 
-310 AGGVAGTPTS
+310 
-320 SGGVGG
+320 
-326 VAGTP
+326 
-331 TSSGGAG
+331 
-338 GSAGSPTSSSGAGG
+338 GG
-352 GAGSPTSSSGAGGGA
+352 GT
-367 GSPTSSSGAGGGA
+367 
-380 GTLTSSGGV
+380 
-389 GGAGTLTSSGGVGG
+389 

-442 GEGRRSGT
+442 GENRRSGT
-450 DRRTGSNRKDRRQG
+450 ERRAGSKRKDRRQG

-489 EREDAGFE
+489 EREEAGFE
-497 AQESADFDWTEA
+497 AQDSADFDWTEA
-509 PVRNEQLPPFL
+509 PARDELPPFL

-529 VPIRLP
+529 IPIRLP
-535 DPQDKTLRPEEEK
+535 DPQDKTIRPEEEET
-548 ISQTPSPTPPSGE
+548 SQTPSSTSQSGE
-561 IRLET
+561 IRLEA
-566 PTTSETPEKVPTPLE
+566 PTTSETPEKIPTPLE

-604 LAPASSDST
+604 LAPASSDDST
-613 AADETPEIEVLEG
+613 VADETPEIEVLEG

-634 AEEETGS
+634 VEEDTGS
-641 GGEES
+641 GGDES
-646 AGGPKEEEPRMIHG
+646 TGG
-660 ILELKPPE
+660 LK
-668 VDDAP
+668 
-673 FLTLT
+673 
-678 YDFDKIPHAFKLS
+678 K
-691 KNYSIMEYSYYK
+691 KN
-703 YKPMLVKAQEFAR
+703 L
-716 RKMLKNALNYY
+716 
-727 RVIKSQNIPPE
+727 
-738 LRKMINRNI
+738 
-747 KDITE
+747 
-752 FMEKYLMAKGG
+752 G

>member
-9 AGAYTLFKDKPAPND
+9 AGAYTLFKDKPAPKD
-24 SDPGKSSAKTSGD
+24 SDSSKSSSGGSVGGP
-37 DTRTDSNL
+37 SNI
-45 RSDRGKEIPVDPQS
+45 RGDRGKEISVPSPGESQTSALPTQGEVGQRPS
-59 GSLSERE
+59 GPKLE
-66 SKTGKEDPQKHKEEF
+66 KEDSQKSKEQF
-81 PGLRKKPK
+81 PSLRKKPK
-89 LNLKNKV
+89 LDLKNKV

-119 VDKESFNGALEIYK
+119 VDKESYNGALEIYK

-138 IPDEEIQNKIQENI
+138 IPDEEIQGKIQENI
-152 DQIQDHL
+152 DQIQNHI
-159 ESDED
+159 ESDEE
-164 EVYRPDHYDGPP
+164 EVYRPDHYGGPP

-190 ESLGDTIAKGFS
+190 ESLGGTISQGFS
-202 NPISIPLSP
+202 NPIPLPLSP
-211 WDPGAIPGPPTAPEG
+211 LDPGAISGPPTSLPPG
-226 PVSYQIV
+226 PVSYQILSLGPPLTPEDKLPLPDGDRTSFPFAGGAPSLGGGDQGEAS
-233 SPVPPEEHIPLPS
+233 SPGGGGQGGAPS
-246 PGTTINKESFSSSGA
+246 PGGGGQGGAPSPGGGGQGGASSPGGGGQGGTPSPGGGGQGGTPSPGGGDQSGA
-261 GGVAGTPTSSGG
+261 SS
-273 VGGSAGTPTSSSGA
+273 P
-287 GSAGTPTSSS
+287 
-297 GAGGA
+297 
-302 GSPASSGG
+302 
-310 AGGVAGTPTS
+310 
-320 SGGVGG
+320 
-326 VAGTP
+326 
-331 TSSGGAG
+331 
-338 GSAGSPTSSSGAGG
+338 GG
-352 GAGSPTSSSGAGGGA
+352 GGQGQ
-367 GSPTSSSGAGGGA
+367 
-380 GTLTSSGGV
+380 TL
-389 GGAGTLTSSGGVGG
+389 
-403 AGTYPQSYSEPN
+403 PQERLEPN
-415 AMDLPDDTFFS
+415 VMDLPEDTFFS

-442 GEGRRSGT
+442 GESRRSGGE
-450 DRRTGSNRKDRRQG
+450 RRGSSASNRNDRRQS

-489 EREDAGFE
+489 EKEE
-497 AQESADFDWTEA
+497 AQEPIDFDWPEA
-509 PVRNEQLPPFL
+509 PIRDDLPPFL
-520 APVLPKIEL
+520 APVVPKIEL

-535 DPQDKTLRPEEEK
+535 DPQDKTVRPTEETQAATPEVRFEPPE
-548 ISQTPSPTPPSGE
+548 ISQA
-561 IRLET
+561 
-566 PTTSETPEKVPTPLE
+566 PEKEKEPVSLE

-592 QKTGETTPEIPH
+592 QKSGESATPEIPH
-604 LAPASSDST
+604 LAPES
-613 AADETPEIEVLEG
+613 ADESPEIEVLEG
-626 GLEPLGED
+626 GLEPLGEET
-634 AEEETGS
+634 EEEG
-641 GGEES
+641 GGEEA

>member
-1 MLGLLSAG
+1 MTTLLLFMLGLLSAG
-9 AGAYTLFKDKPAPND
+9 AGAYTLFKDKPAPKD
-24 SDPGKSSAKTSGD
+24 SDLGKSSSKTSGSE
-37 DTRTDSNL
+37 TRTDSNL

-59 GSLSERE
+59 GKEQQPLSERE
-66 SKTGKEDPQKHKEEF
+66 SKPGKEDPQKHKEEF

-119 VDKESFNGALEIYK
+119 VDKESYNGALEIYK

-164 EVYRPDHYDGPP
+164 EVYRPDRYDGPP

-211 WDPGAIPGPPTAPEG
+211 WDPGAIPGPPPTPEKFPPG

-233 SPVPPEEHIPLPS
+233 SPIPPEEHIPLPS
-246 PGTTINKESFSSSGA
+246 PGTPTPSGGAGGA
-261 GGVAGTPTSSGG
+261 GGVGTPTPSGGAGSSGGGAGGVGTPTSSGG
-273 VGGSAGTPTSSSGA
+273 TGGSG
-287 GSAGTPTSSS
+287 
-297 GAGGA
+297 
-302 GSPASSGG
+302 GG
-310 AGGVAGTPTS
+310 AGGGVGTPTS
-320 SGGVGG
+320 SGGTGSSGGGAGG
-326 VAGTP
+326 VGTP

-338 GSAGSPTSSSGAGG
+338 GSGGGAGGGVGTPTSSSGAGG
-352 GAGSPTSSSGAGGGA
+352 SGGG
-367 GSPTSSSGAGGGA
+367 T
-380 GTLTSSGGV
+380 
-389 GGAGTLTSSGGVGG
+389 

-442 GEGRRSGT
+442 GENRRSGT
-450 DRRTGSNRKDRRQG
+450 ERRAGSKRKDRRQG

-489 EREDAGFE
+489 EREEAGFE
-497 AQESADFDWTEA
+497 AQDSADFDWTEA
-509 PVRNEQLPPFL
+509 PARDELPPFL

-529 VPIRLP
+529 IPIRLP
-535 DPQDKTLRPEEEK
+535 DPQDKTIRPEEEET
-548 ISQTPSPTPPSGE
+548 SQTPSSTSQSGE
-561 IRLET
+561 IRLEA
-566 PTTSETPEKVPTPLE
+566 PTTSETPEKIPTPLE

-604 LAPASSDST
+604 LAPASSDDST
-613 AADETPEIEVLEG
+613 VADETPEIEVLEG

-634 AEEETGS
+634 VEEDTGS
-641 GGEES
+641 GGDES
-646 AGGPKEEEPRMIHG
+646 TGGPKEEEPRMIHG

>member
-9 AGAYTLFKDKPAPND
+9 AGAYTLFKDKPAPKD
-24 SDPGKSSAKTSGD
+24 SDLGKSSSKTSGSE
-37 DTRTDSNL
+37 TRTDSNL

-59 GSLSERE
+59 GKEQQPLSERE
-66 SKTGKEDPQKHKEEF
+66 SKPGKEDPQKHKEEF

-119 VDKESFNGALEIYK
+119 VDKESYNGALEIYK

-164 EVYRPDHYDGPP
+164 EVYRPDRYDGPP

-211 WDPGAIPGPPTAPEG
+211 WDPGAIPGPPPTPEKFPPG

-233 SPVPPEEHIPLPS
+233 SPIPPEEHIPLPS
-246 PGTTINKESFSSSGA
+246 PGTP
-261 GGVAGTPTSSGG
+261 TPS
-273 VGGSAGTPTSSSGA
+273 
-287 GSAGTPTSSS
+287 
-297 GAGGA
+297 GGA
-302 GSPASSGG
+302 GVPGGG
-310 AGGVAGTPTS
+310 AGGVGTPTPS
-320 SGGVGG
+320 GGTGGSGGGAGGVGTPTPSSGTGGSGGGAGG
-326 VAGTP
+326 VGTP
-331 TSSGGAG
+331 TPSGGAG
-338 GSAGSPTSSSGAGG
+338 GS
-352 GAGSPTSSSGAGGGA
+352 
-367 GSPTSSSGAGGGA
+367 GGGA
-380 GTLTSSGGV
+380 GTYS
-389 GGAGTLTSSGGVGG
+389 
-403 AGTYPQSYSEPN
+403 QSYSEPN

-442 GEGRRSGT
+442 GENRRSGT
-450 DRRTGSNRKDRRQG
+450 ERRAGSKRKDRRQG

-489 EREDAGFE
+489 EREEAGFE
-497 AQESADFDWTEA
+497 AQDSADFDWTEA
-509 PVRNEQLPPFL
+509 PARDELPPFL

-529 VPIRLP
+529 IPIRLP
-535 DPQDKTLRPEEEK
+535 DPQDKTIRPEEEET
-548 ISQTPSPTPPSGE
+548 SQTPSSTSQSGE
-561 IRLET
+561 IRLEA
-566 PTTSETPEKVPTPLE
+566 PTTSETPEKIPTPLE

-604 LAPASSDST
+604 LAPASSDDST
-613 AADETPEIEVLEG
+613 VADETPEIEVLEG

-634 AEEETGS
+634 VEEDTGS
-641 GGEES
+641 GGDES
-646 AGGPKEEEPRMIHG
+646 TGGPKEEEPRMIHG

>member
-9 AGAYTLFKDKPAPND
+9 AGAYTLFKDKPAPKD
-24 SDPGKSSAKTSGD
+24 SDPGKSSSKTSSGEPH
-37 DTRTDSNL
+37 TDSNL
-45 RSDRGKEIPVDPQS
+45 RNDRGKEIPVDSQS
-59 GSLSERE
+59 VQEQQPLSERE
-66 SKTGKEDPQKHKEEF
+66 SKQEDPQKHKEEF

-119 VDKESFNGALEIYK
+119 VDKESYNGALEIYK

-211 WDPGAIPGPPTAPEG
+211 WDPGAIPGPPTTPEKFPPG

-233 SPVPPEEHIPLPS
+233 SPVSPEEHIPLPS
-246 PGTTINKESFSSSGA
+246 PGTPINRESFSSGGGAGTSGGGA
-261 GGVAGTPTSSGG
+261 GGAGTPTS
-273 VGGSAGTPTSSSGA
+273 
-287 GSAGTPTSSS
+287 
-297 GAGGA
+297 GGA
-302 GSPASSGG
+302 GTSGGG
-310 AGGVAGTPTS
+310 AGGVGTPTS
-320 SGGVGG
+320 
-326 VAGTP
+326 
-331 TSSGGAG
+331 GGAG
-338 GSAGSPTSSSGAGG
+338 TS
-352 GAGSPTSSSGAGGGA
+352 
-367 GSPTSSSGAGGGA
+367 GGGA
-380 GTLTSSGGV
+380 GTD
-389 GGAGTLTSSGGVGG
+389 
-403 AGTYPQSYSEPN
+403 PQSYSEPN

-442 GEGRRSGT
+442 GENRRSGT
-450 DRRTGSNRKDRRQG
+450 DRRAGSKRKDRRQG

-489 EREDAGFE
+489 EREEADFE
-497 AQESADFDWTEA
+497 AEESADFDWTEA
-509 PVRNEQLPPFL
+509 PVRDELPPFL

-535 DPQDKTLRPEEEK
+535 DPQDKTIRPEEEK
-548 ISQTPSPTPPSGE
+548 TSQTPSSTPPSEE
-561 IRLET
+561 IRLEA
-566 PTTSETPEKVPTPLE
+566 PTTSETPEKAPTPLE

-604 LAPASSDST
+604 LAPASTT
-613 AADETPEIEVLEG
+613 ADEETPEIEVLEG

-634 AEEETGS
+634 AKEETGGDES
-641 GGEES
+641 TGGS
-646 AGGPKEEEPRMIHG
+646 KEEEPRMIHG

-668 VDDAP
+668 MDDAP

>member
-9 AGAYTLFKDKPAPND
+9 AGAYTLFKDKPAPKD
-24 SDPGKSSAKTSGD
+24 SDPGKSSSKTSSGEPH
-37 DTRTDSNL
+37 TDSNL
-45 RSDRGKEIPVDPQS
+45 RNDRGKEIPVDSQS
-59 GSLSERE
+59 VQEQQPLSERE
-66 SKTGKEDPQKHKEEF
+66 SKQEDPQKHKEEF

-119 VDKESFNGALEIYK
+119 VDKESYNGALEIYK

-211 WDPGAIPGPPTAPEG
+211 WDPGAIPGPPTTPEKFPPG

-233 SPVPPEEHIPLPS
+233 SPVSPEEHIPLPS
-246 PGTTINKESFSSSGA
+246 PGTPINRESFSSGGGAGTSGGGA
-261 GGVAGTPTSSGG
+261 GGAGTPTS
-273 VGGSAGTPTSSSGA
+273 
-287 GSAGTPTSSS
+287 
-297 GAGGA
+297 GGA
-302 GSPASSGG
+302 G
-310 AGGVAGTPTS
+310 TS
-320 SGGVGG
+320 
-326 VAGTP
+326 
-331 TSSGGAG
+331 
-338 GSAGSPTSSSGAGG
+338 
-352 GAGSPTSSSGAGGGA
+352 
-367 GSPTSSSGAGGGA
+367 GGGA
-380 GTLTSSGGV
+380 GTD
-389 GGAGTLTSSGGVGG
+389 
-403 AGTYPQSYSEPN
+403 PQSYSEPN

-442 GEGRRSGT
+442 GENRRSGT
-450 DRRTGSNRKDRRQG
+450 DRRAGSKRKDRRQG

-489 EREDAGFE
+489 EREEADFE
-497 AQESADFDWTEA
+497 AEESADFDWTEA
-509 PVRNEQLPPFL
+509 PVRDELPPFL

-535 DPQDKTLRPEEEK
+535 DPQDKTIRPEEEK
-548 ISQTPSPTPPSGE
+548 TSQTPSSTPPSEE
-561 IRLET
+561 IRLEA
-566 PTTSETPEKVPTPLE
+566 PTTSETPEKAPTPLE

-604 LAPASSDST
+604 LAPASTT
-613 AADETPEIEVLEG
+613 ADEETPEIEVLEG

-634 AEEETGS
+634 AKEEPGGDESTGGS
-641 GGEES
+641 
-646 AGGPKEEEPRMIHG
+646 KEEEPRMIHG

>member
-9 AGAYTLFKDKPAPND
+9 AGAYTLFKDKPAPKD
-24 SDPGKSSAKTSGD
+24 SDLGKSSSKTSGSE
-37 DTRTDSNL
+37 TRTDSNL

-59 GSLSERE
+59 GKEQQPLSERE
-66 SKTGKEDPQKHKEEF
+66 SKPGKEDPQKHKEEF

-119 VDKESFNGALEIYK
+119 VDKESYNGALEIYK

-164 EVYRPDHYDGPP
+164 EVYRPDRYDGPP

-211 WDPGAIPGPPTAPEG
+211 WDPGAIPGPPPTPEKFPPG

-233 SPVPPEEHIPLPS
+233 SPIPPEEHIPLPS
-246 PGTTINKESFSSSGA
+246 PGTP
-261 GGVAGTPTSSGG
+261 TPS
-273 VGGSAGTPTSSSGA
+273 
-287 GSAGTPTSSS
+287 
-297 GAGGA
+297 GGA
-302 GSPASSGG
+302 GVPGGG
-310 AGGVAGTPTS
+310 AGGVGTPTP
-320 SGGVGG
+320 SGGTGG
-326 VAGTP
+326 SG
-331 TSSGGAG
+331 GGAG
-338 GSAGSPTSSSGAGG
+338 GVGTPTPSSGTGGSGG
-352 GAGSPTSSSGAGGGA
+352 GAGGVGTPTPSSGTGGSGGGA
-367 GSPTSSSGAGGGA
+367 GGVGPPTPSGGGGSGGGA
-380 GTLTSSGGV
+380 GTYS
-389 GGAGTLTSSGGVGG
+389 
-403 AGTYPQSYSEPN
+403 QSYSEPN

-442 GEGRRSGT
+442 GENRRSGT
-450 DRRTGSNRKDRRQG
+450 ERRAGSKRKDRRQG

-489 EREDAGFE
+489 EREEAGFE
-497 AQESADFDWTEA
+497 AQDSADFDWTEA
-509 PVRNEQLPPFL
+509 PARDELPPFL

-529 VPIRLP
+529 IPIRLP
-535 DPQDKTLRPEEEK
+535 DPQDKTIRPEEEET
-548 ISQTPSPTPPSGE
+548 SQTPSSTSQSGE
-561 IRLET
+561 IRLEA
-566 PTTSETPEKVPTPLE
+566 PTTSETPEKIPTPLE

-604 LAPASSDST
+604 LAPASSDDST
-613 AADETPEIEVLEG
+613 VADETPEIEVLEG

-634 AEEETGS
+634 VEEDTGS
-641 GGEES
+641 GGDES
-646 AGGPKEEEPRMIHG
+646 TGGPKEEEPRMIHG

>member
-9 AGAYTLFKDKPAPND
+9 AGAYTLFKDKPAPKD
-24 SDPGKSSAKTSGD
+24 SDLGKSSSKTSGSE
-37 DTRTDSNL
+37 TRTDSNL

-59 GSLSERE
+59 GKEQQPLSERE
-66 SKTGKEDPQKHKEEF
+66 SKPGKEDPQKHKEEF

-119 VDKESFNGALEIYK
+119 VDKESYNGALEIYK

-164 EVYRPDHYDGPP
+164 EVYRPDRYDGPP

-211 WDPGAIPGPPTAPEG
+211 WDPGAIPGPPPTPEKFPPG

-233 SPVPPEEHIPLPS
+233 SPIPPEEHIPLPS
-246 PGTTINKESFSSSGA
+246 PGTPTPSGGAGGA
-261 GGVAGTPTSSGG
+261 GGVGTPTPSGGAGSSGGGAGGVGTPTSSGG
-273 VGGSAGTPTSSSGA
+273 TGGSG
-287 GSAGTPTSSS
+287 
-297 GAGGA
+297 
-302 GSPASSGG
+302 GG
-310 AGGVAGTPTS
+310 AGGGVGTPTS
-320 SGGVGG
+320 SGGTGSSGGGAGG
-326 VAGTP
+326 VGTP

-338 GSAGSPTSSSGAGG
+338 GSGGGAGGGVGTPTSSSGAGG
-352 GAGSPTSSSGAGGGA
+352 SGGG
-367 GSPTSSSGAGGGA
+367 T
-380 GTLTSSGGV
+380 
-389 GGAGTLTSSGGVGG
+389 

-442 GEGRRSGT
+442 GENRRSGT
-450 DRRTGSNRKDRRQG
+450 ERRAGSKRKDRRQG

-489 EREDAGFE
+489 EREEAGFE
-497 AQESADFDWTEA
+497 AQDSADFDWTEA
-509 PVRNEQLPPFL
+509 PARDELPPFL

-529 VPIRLP
+529 IPIRLP
-535 DPQDKTLRPEEEK
+535 DPQDKTIRPEEEET
-548 ISQTPSPTPPSGE
+548 SQTPSSTSQSGE
-561 IRLET
+561 IRLEA
-566 PTTSETPEKVPTPLE
+566 PTTSETPEKIPTPLE

-604 LAPASSDST
+604 LAPASSDDST
-613 AADETPEIEVLEG
+613 VADETPEIEVLEG

-634 AEEETGS
+634 VEEDTGS
-641 GGEES
+641 GGDES
-646 AGGPKEEEPRMIHG
+646 TGGPKEEEPRMIHG

>member
-1 MLGLLSAG
+1 MTTLLLFMLGLLSAG
-9 AGAYTLFKDKPAPND
+9 AGAYTLFRDKPAPKEGE
-24 SDPGKSSAKTSGD
+24 SGSGKSSSGGGPGGGPGGGG
-37 DTRTDSNL
+37 SNV
-45 RSDRGKEIPVDPQS
+45 RGDRGKEIPVSPPGASPGTQGSQAGGPPTS
-59 GSLSERE
+59 GSGGAGQQPSSGGAQPSGRGE
-66 SKTGKEDPQKHKEEF
+66 SPKSKEDI

-89 LNLKNKV
+89 LDLKNKV

-119 VDKESFNGALEIYK
+119 VDKESYNGALEIYK

-138 IPDEEIQNKIQENI
+138 VPDEEIQGKIQENI
-152 DQIQDHL
+152 DQIQNHL
-159 ESDED
+159 ESDEE
-164 EVYRPDHYDGPP
+164 EVYRPDNYDGPP

-190 ESLGDTIAKGFS
+190 ESLGDTISKGFG
-202 NPISIPLSP
+202 NPISLPLSP
-211 WDPGAIPGPPTAPEG
+211 LDPGALPGPPTIPGSLPPG
-226 PVSYQIV
+226 PVSYHIF
-233 SPVPPEEHIPLPS
+233 SPGPSLPPGSISPPSPDSLAGGGAVYPTFPMGGPGGGGGGASGGGGGIGGDVGTPSGS
-246 PGTTINKESFSSSGA
+246 PGT
-261 GGVAGTPTSSGG
+261 
-273 VGGSAGTPTSSSGA
+273 
-287 GSAGTPTSSS
+287 
-297 GAGGA
+297 GGA
-302 GSPASSGG
+302 GSG
-310 AGGVAGTPTS
+310 
-320 SGGVGG
+320 
-326 VAGTP
+326 
-331 TSSGGAG
+331 
-338 GSAGSPTSSSGAGG
+338 GAGG
-352 GAGSPTSSSGAGGGA
+352 GAGV
-367 GSPTSSSGAGGGA
+367 
-380 GTLTSSGGV
+380 GTPSSGGP
-389 GGAGTLTSSGGVGG
+389 GGGGGG
-403 AGTYPQSYSEPN
+403 FPGGGGGSPPTQASRQEHLDPN

-442 GEGRRSGT
+442 GESRRSGS
-450 DRRTGSNRKDRRQG
+450 DRRGEDPNRKDRRQG
-464 EDRRKEDLFKLRDE
+464 DDRRKEDLFKLRDD

-489 EREDAGFE
+489 EREAEPQTTPEPQDY
-497 AQESADFDWTEA
+497 DWPEA
-509 PVRNEQLPPFL
+509 PTRDELPPFL
-520 APVLPKIEL
+520 APVIPKIEL

-535 DPQDKTLRPEEEK
+535 EPQDKTVRPPEEPAP
-548 ISQTPSPTPPSGE
+548 SAPSPAPTGE
-561 IRLET
+561 VRYEAA
-566 PTTSETPEKVPTPLE
+566 PTSEAPEKEFKPLE

-592 QKTGETTPEIPH
+592 QKTGESTVPEIPH
-604 LAPASSDST
+604 LGRQPAG
-613 AADETPEIEVLEG
+613 AEPEPDEAPEIEVLEG
-626 GLEPLGED
+626 GLEPLGEETED
-634 AEEETGS
+634 EEG

-646 AGGPKEEEPRMIHG
+646 GGGPKEEEPRMIHG

-678 YDFDKIPHAFKLS
+678 YDFGKIPHAFKLS

>member
-9 AGAYTLFKDKPAPND
+9 AGAYTLFKDKPAPKD
-24 SDPGKSSAKTSGD
+24 SDLGKSSSKTSGSE
-37 DTRTDSNL
+37 TRTDSNL

-59 GSLSERE
+59 GKEQQPLSERE
-66 SKTGKEDPQKHKEEF
+66 SKPGKEDPQKHKEEF
-81 PGLRKKPK
+81 PGLRQKPK

-119 VDKESFNGALEIYK
+119 VDKESYNGALEIYK

-164 EVYRPDHYDGPP
+164 EVYRPDRYDGPP

-211 WDPGAIPGPPTAPEG
+211 WDPGAIPGPPPTPEKFPPG

-233 SPVPPEEHIPLPS
+233 SPIPPEEHIPLPS
-246 PGTTINKESFSSSGA
+246 PGTPTPSGGAGGA
-261 GGVAGTPTSSGG
+261 GGVGTPTSSGG
-273 VGGSAGTPTSSSGA
+273 TGGS
-287 GSAGTPTSSS
+287 
-297 GAGGA
+297 
-302 GSPASSGG
+302 
-310 AGGVAGTPTS
+310 
-320 SGGVGG
+320 
-326 VAGTP
+326 
-331 TSSGGAG
+331 
-338 GSAGSPTSSSGAGG
+338 GG
-352 GAGSPTSSSGAGGGA
+352 GT
-367 GSPTSSSGAGGGA
+367 
-380 GTLTSSGGV
+380 
-389 GGAGTLTSSGGVGG
+389 

-442 GEGRRSGT
+442 GENRRSGT
-450 DRRTGSNRKDRRQG
+450 ERRAGSKRKDRRQG

-489 EREDAGFE
+489 EREEAGFE
-497 AQESADFDWTEA
+497 AQDSADFDWTEA
-509 PVRNEQLPPFL
+509 PARDELPPFL

-529 VPIRLP
+529 IPIRLP
-535 DPQDKTLRPEEEK
+535 DPQDKTIRPEEEET
-548 ISQTPSPTPPSGE
+548 SQTPSSTSQSGE
-561 IRLET
+561 IRLEA
-566 PTTSETPEKVPTPLE
+566 PTTSETPEKIPTPLE

-604 LAPASSDST
+604 LAPASSDDST
-613 AADETPEIEVLEG
+613 VADETPEIEVLEG

-634 AEEETGS
+634 VEEDTGS
-641 GGEES
+641 GGDES
-646 AGGPKEEEPRMIHG
+646 TGGPKEEEPRMIHG

>member
-9 AGAYTLFKDKPAPND
+9 AGAYTLFKDKPTPKD
-24 SDPGKSSAKTSGD
+24 SDSSKSSSGGSVGGP
-37 DTRTDSNL
+37 SNI
-45 RSDRGKEIPVDPQS
+45 RGDRGKEISVPSPGESQTSALPTQGEGQRPS
-59 GSLSERE
+59 GPKLE
-66 SKTGKEDPQKHKEEF
+66 KEDSQKSKEQF
-81 PGLRKKPK
+81 PSLRKKPK
-89 LNLKNKV
+89 LDLKNKV

-119 VDKESFNGALEIYK
+119 VDKESYNGALEIYK

-138 IPDEEIQNKIQENI
+138 IPDEEIQGKIQENI
-152 DQIQDHL
+152 DQIQNHI
-159 ESDED
+159 ESDEE
-164 EVYRPDHYDGPP
+164 EVYRPDHYGGPP

-190 ESLGDTIAKGFS
+190 ESLGGTISQGFS
-202 NPISIPLSP
+202 NPISLPLSP
-211 WDPGAIPGPPTAPEG
+211 LDPGAISGPPTSLPPG
-226 PVSYQIV
+226 PVSYQIL
-233 SPVPPEEHIPLPS
+233 SPGPPLTPEDKLPLPDGDRTSFPFAGGAPSSGGGGQGGTPSLGGGGQGGAPS
-246 PGTTINKESFSSSGA
+246 PG
-261 GGVAGTPTSSGG
+261 GGGQ
-273 VGGSAGTPTSSSGA
+273 
-287 GSAGTPTSSS
+287 
-297 GAGGA
+297 GGA
-302 GSPASSGG
+302 PSPGGGGQGG
-310 AGGVAGTPTS
+310 AP
-320 SGGVGG
+320 
-326 VAGTP
+326 
-331 TSSGGAG
+331 
-338 GSAGSPTSSSGAGG
+338 SPGG
-352 GAGSPTSSSGAGGGA
+352 GGQGQ
-367 GSPTSSSGAGGGA
+367 
-380 GTLTSSGGV
+380 TLSQER
-389 GGAGTLTSSGGVGG
+389 L
-403 AGTYPQSYSEPN
+403 EPN
-415 AMDLPDDTFFS
+415 VMDLPEDTFFS

-442 GEGRRSGT
+442 GESRRSGGE
-450 DRRTGSNRKDRRQG
+450 RRGSSASNRNDRRQS

-489 EREDAGFE
+489 EKEE
-497 AQESADFDWTEA
+497 AQEPIDFDWPEA
-509 PVRNEQLPPFL
+509 SIRDDLPPFL
-520 APVLPKIEL
+520 APVVPKIEL

-535 DPQDKTLRPEEEK
+535 DPQDKTVRPTEETQAATPEVRFEPPE
-548 ISQTPSPTPPSGE
+548 ISQA
-561 IRLET
+561 
-566 PTTSETPEKVPTPLE
+566 PEKEKEPVSLE

-592 QKTGETTPEIPH
+592 QKSGESATPEIPH
-604 LAPASSDST
+604 LAPES
-613 AADETPEIEVLEG
+613 ADESPEIEVLEG
-626 GLEPLGED
+626 GLEPLGEET
-634 AEEETGS
+634 EEEG
-641 GGEES
+641 GGEEA
-646 AGGPKEEEPRMIHG
+646 AGGSKEEEPRMIHG

>member
-9 AGAYTLFKDKPAPND
+9 AGAYTLFKDKPAPKD
-24 SDPGKSSAKTSGD
+24 SDLGKSSSKTSGSE
-37 DTRTDSNL
+37 TRTDSNL

-59 GSLSERE
+59 GKEQQPLSERE
-66 SKTGKEDPQKHKEEF
+66 SKPGKEDPQKHKEEF

-119 VDKESFNGALEIYK
+119 VDKESYNGALEIYK

-164 EVYRPDHYDGPP
+164 EVYRPDRYDGPP

-211 WDPGAIPGPPTAPEG
+211 WDPGAIPGPPPTPEKFPPG

-233 SPVPPEEHIPLPS
+233 SPIPPEEHIPLPS
-246 PGTTINKESFSSSGA
+246 PGTP
-261 GGVAGTPTSSGG
+261 TP
-273 VGGSAGTPTSSSGA
+273 
-287 GSAGTPTSSS
+287 
-297 GAGGA
+297 
-302 GSPASSGG
+302 SGG
-310 AGGVAGTPTS
+310 AGG
-320 SGGVGG
+320 SGGVAGGG
-326 VAGTP
+326 VGTP

-338 GSAGSPTSSSGAGG
+338 GSGG
-352 GAGSPTSSSGAGGGA
+352 GT
-367 GSPTSSSGAGGGA
+367 
-380 GTLTSSGGV
+380 
-389 GGAGTLTSSGGVGG
+389 

-442 GEGRRSGT
+442 GENRRSGT
-450 DRRTGSNRKDRRQG
+450 ERRAGSKRKDRRQG

-484 EQKKR
+484 EQKKEKGR
-489 EREDAGFE
+489 KRVLRHKIRLTLIGQKPPLEM
-497 AQESADFDWTEA
+497 
-509 PVRNEQLPPFL
+509 NYPPFL

-529 VPIRLP
+529 IPIRLP
-535 DPQDKTLRPEEEK
+535 DPQDKTIRPEEEET
-548 ISQTPSPTPPSGE
+548 SQTPSSTSQSGE
-561 IRLET
+561 IRLEA
-566 PTTSETPEKVPTPLE
+566 PTTSETPEKIPTPLE

-604 LAPASSDST
+604 LAPASSDDST
-613 AADETPEIEVLEG
+613 VADETPEIEVLEG

-634 AEEETGS
+634 VEEDTGS
-641 GGEES
+641 GGDES
-646 AGGPKEEEPRMIHG
+646 TGGPKEEEPRMIHG

>member
-9 AGAYTLFKDKPAPND
+9 AGAYTLFKDKPAPKD
-24 SDPGKSSAKTSGD
+24 SDLGKSSSKTSGSE
-37 DTRTDSNL
+37 TRTDSNL

-59 GSLSERE
+59 GKEQQPLSERE
-66 SKTGKEDPQKHKEEF
+66 SKPGKEDPQKHKEEF

-119 VDKESFNGALEIYK
+119 VDKESYNGALEIYK

-164 EVYRPDHYDGPP
+164 EVYRPDRYDGPP

-211 WDPGAIPGPPTAPEG
+211 WDPGAIPGPPPTPEKFPPG

-233 SPVPPEEHIPLPS
+233 SPIPPEEHIPLPS
-246 PGTTINKESFSSSGA
+246 PGTPTPSGGAGGA
-261 GGVAGTPTSSGG
+261 GGVGTPTPSGGAGGSGGGAGGVGTPTPSGGAGGSGGGAGGVGTPTSSGG
-273 VGGSAGTPTSSSGA
+273 TGGS
-287 GSAGTPTSSS
+287 
-297 GAGGA
+297 
-302 GSPASSGG
+302 
-310 AGGVAGTPTS
+310 
-320 SGGVGG
+320 
-326 VAGTP
+326 
-331 TSSGGAG
+331 
-338 GSAGSPTSSSGAGG
+338 GG
-352 GAGSPTSSSGAGGGA
+352 GT
-367 GSPTSSSGAGGGA
+367 
-380 GTLTSSGGV
+380 
-389 GGAGTLTSSGGVGG
+389 
-403 AGTYPQSYSEPN
+403 AGTYPQFYSEPN

-442 GEGRRSGT
+442 GENRRSGAE
-450 DRRTGSNRKDRRQG
+450 RRAGSKRKDRRQG

-489 EREDAGFE
+489 EREEAGFE
-497 AQESADFDWTEA
+497 AQDSADFDWTEA
-509 PVRNEQLPPFL
+509 PARDELPPFL

-529 VPIRLP
+529 IPIRLP
-535 DPQDKTLRPEEEK
+535 DPQDKTIRPEEEET
-548 ISQTPSPTPPSGE
+548 SQTPSSTSQSGE
-561 IRLET
+561 IRLEA
-566 PTTSETPEKVPTPLE
+566 PTTSETPEKIPTPLE

-604 LAPASSDST
+604 LAPASSDDST
-613 AADETPEIEVLEG
+613 VADETPEIEVLEG

-634 AEEETGS
+634 VEEDTGS
-641 GGEES
+641 GGDES
-646 AGGPKEEEPRMIHG
+646 TGGPKEEEPRMIHG

>member
-9 AGAYTLFKDKPAPND
+9 AGAYTLFKDKPAPKD
-24 SDPGKSSAKTSGD
+24 SDLGKSSSKTSGSE
-37 DTRTDSNL
+37 TRTDSNL

-59 GSLSERE
+59 GKEQQPLSERE
-66 SKTGKEDPQKHKEEF
+66 SKPGKEDPQKHKEEF

-119 VDKESFNGALEIYK
+119 VDKESYNGALEIYK

-164 EVYRPDHYDGPP
+164 EVYRPDRYDGPP

-211 WDPGAIPGPPTAPEG
+211 WDPGAIPGPPPTPEKFPPG

-233 SPVPPEEHIPLPS
+233 SPIPPEEHIPLPS
-246 PGTTINKESFSSSGA
+246 PGA
-261 GGVAGTPTSSGG
+261 PTPS
-273 VGGSAGTPTSSSGA
+273 
-287 GSAGTPTSSS
+287 
-297 GAGGA
+297 GGA
-302 GSPASSGG
+302 GSSGG
-310 AGGVAGTPTS
+310 GT
-320 SGGVGG
+320 
-326 VAGTP
+326 
-331 TSSGGAG
+331 
-338 GSAGSPTSSSGAGG
+338 
-352 GAGSPTSSSGAGGGA
+352 
-367 GSPTSSSGAGGGA
+367 
-380 GTLTSSGGV
+380 
-389 GGAGTLTSSGGVGG
+389 

-442 GEGRRSGT
+442 GENRRSGT
-450 DRRTGSNRKDRRQG
+450 ERRAGSKRKDRRQG

-489 EREDAGFE
+489 EREEAGFE
-497 AQESADFDWTEA
+497 AQDSADFDWTEA
-509 PVRNEQLPPFL
+509 PARDELPPFL

-529 VPIRLP
+529 IPIRLP
-535 DPQDKTLRPEEEK
+535 DPQDKTIRPEEEET
-548 ISQTPSPTPPSGE
+548 SQTPSSTSQSGE
-561 IRLET
+561 IRLEA
-566 PTTSETPEKVPTPLE
+566 PTTSETPEKIPTPLE

-604 LAPASSDST
+604 LAPASSDDST
-613 AADETPEIEVLEG
+613 VADETPEIEVLEG

-634 AEEETGS
+634 VEEDTGS
-641 GGEES
+641 GGDES
-646 AGGPKEEEPRMIHG
+646 TGGPKEEEPRMIHG

>member
-9 AGAYTLFKDKPAPND
+9 AGAYTLFKDKPTPKD
-24 SDPGKSSAKTSGD
+24 SDSSKSSSGGSVGGP
-37 DTRTDSNL
+37 SNI
-45 RSDRGKEIPVDPQS
+45 RGDRGKEISVPSPGESQTSALPTQGEVGQRPS
-59 GSLSERE
+59 GPKLE
-66 SKTGKEDPQKHKEEF
+66 KEDSQKSKEQF
-81 PGLRKKPK
+81 PSLRKKPK
-89 LNLKNKV
+89 LDLKNKV

-119 VDKESFNGALEIYK
+119 VDKESYNGALEIYK

-138 IPDEEIQNKIQENI
+138 IPDEEIQGKIQENI
-152 DQIQDHL
+152 DQIQNHI
-159 ESDED
+159 ESDEE
-164 EVYRPDHYDGPP
+164 EVYRPDHYGGPP

-190 ESLGDTIAKGFS
+190 ESLGGTISQGFS
-202 NPISIPLSP
+202 NPIPLPLSP
-211 WDPGAIPGPPTAPEG
+211 LDPGAISGPPTSLPPG
-226 PVSYQIV
+226 PVSYQILSLGPPLTPEDKLPLPDGDRTSFPFAGGAPSLGGGDQGGAS
-233 SPVPPEEHIPLPS
+233 SPGGGGQGGTPS
-246 PGTTINKESFSSSGA
+246 PGGGGQGGASSP
-261 GGVAGTPTSSGG
+261 GGGGQGGTPSPGGGDQSGTPSPGGGDQSGTSS
-273 VGGSAGTPTSSSGA
+273 P
-287 GSAGTPTSSS
+287 
-297 GAGGA
+297 
-302 GSPASSGG
+302 
-310 AGGVAGTPTS
+310 
-320 SGGVGG
+320 
-326 VAGTP
+326 
-331 TSSGGAG
+331 
-338 GSAGSPTSSSGAGG
+338 GG
-352 GAGSPTSSSGAGGGA
+352 GGQGQ
-367 GSPTSSSGAGGGA
+367 
-380 GTLTSSGGV
+380 TL
-389 GGAGTLTSSGGVGG
+389 
-403 AGTYPQSYSEPN
+403 PQERLEPN
-415 AMDLPDDTFFS
+415 VMDLPEDTFFS

-442 GEGRRSGT
+442 GESRRSGGE
-450 DRRTGSNRKDRRQG
+450 RRGSSASNRNDRRQS

-489 EREDAGFE
+489 EKEE
-497 AQESADFDWTEA
+497 AQEPIDFDWPEA
-509 PVRNEQLPPFL
+509 PIRDDLPPFL
-520 APVLPKIEL
+520 APVVPKIEL

-535 DPQDKTLRPEEEK
+535 DPQDKTVRPTEETQAATPEVRFEPPE
-548 ISQTPSPTPPSGE
+548 ISQA
-561 IRLET
+561 
-566 PTTSETPEKVPTPLE
+566 PEKEKEPVSLE

-592 QKTGETTPEIPH
+592 QKSGESATPEIPH
-604 LAPASSDST
+604 LAPES
-613 AADETPEIEVLEG
+613 ADESPEIEVLEG
-626 GLEPLGED
+626 GLEPLGEET
-634 AEEETGS
+634 EEEG
-641 GGEES
+641 GGEEA

>member
-1 MLGLLSAG
+1 MTTLLLFMLGLLSAG
-9 AGAYTLFKDKPAPND
+9 AGAYTLFKDKPAPKD
-24 SDPGKSSAKTSGD
+24 SDPGKSSSKTSSGEPH
-37 DTRTDSNL
+37 TDSNL
-45 RSDRGKEIPVDPQS
+45 RNDRGKEIPVDSQS
-59 GSLSERE
+59 VQEQQPLSERE
-66 SKTGKEDPQKHKEEF
+66 SKQEDPQKHKEEF

-119 VDKESFNGALEIYK
+119 VDKESYNGALEIYK

-211 WDPGAIPGPPTAPEG
+211 WDPGAIPGPPTTPEKFPPG

-233 SPVPPEEHIPLPS
+233 SPVSPEEHIPLPS
-246 PGTTINKESFSSSGA
+246 PGTPINRESFSSGGGA
-261 GGVAGTPTSSGG
+261 GGAGTPTS
-273 VGGSAGTPTSSSGA
+273 
-287 GSAGTPTSSS
+287 
-297 GAGGA
+297 GGA
-302 GSPASSGG
+302 G
-310 AGGVAGTPTS
+310 TS
-320 SGGVGG
+320 
-326 VAGTP
+326 
-331 TSSGGAG
+331 
-338 GSAGSPTSSSGAGG
+338 
-352 GAGSPTSSSGAGGGA
+352 
-367 GSPTSSSGAGGGA
+367 GGGA
-380 GTLTSSGGV
+380 GTD
-389 GGAGTLTSSGGVGG
+389 
-403 AGTYPQSYSEPN
+403 PQSYSEPN

-442 GEGRRSGT
+442 GENRRSGT
-450 DRRTGSNRKDRRQG
+450 DRRAGSKRKDRRQG

-489 EREDAGFE
+489 EREEADFE
-497 AQESADFDWTEA
+497 AEESADFDWTEA
-509 PVRNEQLPPFL
+509 PVRDELPPFL

-535 DPQDKTLRPEEEK
+535 DPQDKTIRPEEEK
-548 ISQTPSPTPPSGE
+548 TSQTPSSTPPSEE
-561 IRLET
+561 IRLEA
-566 PTTSETPEKVPTPLE
+566 PTTSETPEKAPTPLE

-604 LAPASSDST
+604 LAPASTT
-613 AADETPEIEVLEG
+613 ADEETPEIEVLEG

-634 AEEETGS
+634 AKEEPGGDESTGGS
-641 GGEES
+641 
-646 AGGPKEEEPRMIHG
+646 KEEEPRMIHG